1 MQNRLNENRFEPA
14 TGEGV
19 LQLDLAQYQI
29 NFDVIDEFKK
39 NLIGL
44 LDQETNQFQ
53 SSLDNKQE
61 HFTNKHQEIMT
72 NLATQIQSL
81 ADNSLSMPGTP
92 VFKTIPDVEEIRKD
106 KVN

>member
-44 LDQETNQFQ
+44 LDQETNQF
-53 SSLDNKQE
+53 
-61 HFTNKHQEIMT
+61 
-72 NLATQIQSL
+72 
-81 ADNSLSMPGTP
+81 
-92 VFKTIPDVEEIRKD
+92 
-106 KVN
+106 